1 MGKNER
7 KLSEKES
14 QRKERFDSLCADMEK
29 NGYTAKPMT
38 VGVVKANILAVV
50 IMLPFVILFAGIY
63 FLVNR
68 TVNFSISEDKLL
80 LELWAFVV
88 LLFVFIVVHE
98 LIHGITWGCFAK
110 SHFRAIEFGVIWS
123 MLTPYCT
130 CSEPLKKWQYLLGAA
145 MPTLI
150 LGFVLGAAA
159 AVLHAMLLLWLAEVM
174 IFSGGGDFLIIL
186 KMLLYRSGGR
196 DTVFYD
202 HPTDCGFVVF
212 EKNK

>member
-1 MGKNER
+1 M
-7 KLSEKES
+7 
-14 QRKERFDSLCADMEK
+14 
-29 NGYTAKPMT
+29 AKPMT
-38 VGVVKANILAVV
+38 VGVVKANMLAIVV
-50 IMLPFVILFAGIY
+50 MLPFVILFAGLY
-63 FLVNR
+63 FLFSP
-68 TVNFSISEDKLL
+68 TGNFSISEDKLL

-110 SHFRAIEFGVIWS
+110 SHFRSIEFDVIWS

-150 LGFVLGAAA
+150 LGFALGIAA
-159 AVLHAMLLLWLAEVM
+159 AVLHAMLLLWVAEVM

-186 KMLLYRSGGR
+186 KMLLYRSGGK
-196 DTVFYD
+196 DTVYYD
-202 HPTDCGFVVF
+202 HPTECGFVVF
-212 EKNK
+212 EKNKID

>member
-1 MGKNER
+1 MSKDER

-14 QRKERFDSLCADMEK
+14 QRKERFDSLCADMERK
-29 NGYTAKPMT
+29 GYTAKPMT
-38 VGVVKANILAVV
+38 VGVVKANVLAVV
-50 IMLPFVILFAGIY
+50 IMLPFVILFAGLY
-63 FLVNR
+63 FLFNPAG
-68 TVNFSISEDKLL
+68 NFSISEDKML

-88 LLFVFIVVHE
+88 LMFVFIVVHE
-98 LIHGITWGCFAK
+98 LIHGITWGIFAR
-110 SHFRAIEFGVIWS
+110 SHFRSIDFGVIWS

-150 LGFVLGAAA
+150 LGFALGAAA
-159 AVLHAMLLLWLAEVM
+159 TILNSMLLLWLAEVM

-202 HPTDCGFVVF
+202 HPTECGFVVF